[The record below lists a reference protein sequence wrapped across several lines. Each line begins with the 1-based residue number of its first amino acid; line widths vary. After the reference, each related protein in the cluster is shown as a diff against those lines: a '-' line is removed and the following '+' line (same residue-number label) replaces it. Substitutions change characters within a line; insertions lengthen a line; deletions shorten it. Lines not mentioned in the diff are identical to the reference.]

1 MEESIRHCET
11 LYSLRSRLRCTL
23 DGSLLSLSRHKSF
36 HSSGR
41 MAQANGMDHF
51 DGGFLAMLGQVFVLA
66 WEVRLK

>member
-1 MEESIRHCET
+1 
-11 LYSLRSRLRCTL
+11 
-23 DGSLLSLSRHKSF
+23 
-36 HSSGR
+36 